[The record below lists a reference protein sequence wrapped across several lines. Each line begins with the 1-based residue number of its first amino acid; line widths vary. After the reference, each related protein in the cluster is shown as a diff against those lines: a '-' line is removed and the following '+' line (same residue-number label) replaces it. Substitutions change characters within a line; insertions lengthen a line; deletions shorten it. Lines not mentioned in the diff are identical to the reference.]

1 MEDGAPEPTQGDS
14 ALFPPE
20 ADKGEK
26 EPSTRPPGGVVF
38 PSQEAQG
45 VSAGRGGPAQP
56 GLWAWTPSSFLFRA
70 WGRWGRLGAPWLA
83 CEE

>member
-26 EPSTRPPGGVVF
+26 EPSTRPPG
-38 PSQEAQG
+38 
-45 VSAGRGGPAQP
+45 RGGLPLSRGP
-56 GLWAWTPSSFLFRA
+56 GGLCRQRWAGTARPLGLDSLFFPLQ
-70 WGRWGRLGAPWLA
+70 GLGEVGASGGPLVGM
-83 CEE
+83 